1 MEVLGRYS
9 NHADQEKRIREVLLL
24 ELSRPPKL
32 KTQTLRRAQ
41 RPLSADELDALLESY
56 ERGTPVNMLA
66 DRFHIHRSTVLDH
79 LNRSTVRRRY
89 PALDD
94 RGIRTA
100 KQLYGGGLSLRDV
113 GLTLEVHAS
122 TVRTALLNAGVPL
135 RDHQGRKRE

>member
-1 MEVLGRYS
+1 
-9 NHADQEKRIREVLLL
+9 
-24 ELSRPPKL
+24 
-32 KTQTLRRAQ
+32 
-41 RPLSADELDALLESY
+41 LDALLESY